1 MIALMIAM
9 LVACIALSAFFSA
22 SETAFSALN
31 RVKMKTMAAEGS
43 SRAAL
48 VVRLSEEYDRLLT
61 TVLIGNNLVNIGGT
75 AIATMLFLHL
85 MKDGGAS
92 VSTVVMTVLVLIFGE
107 VSPKTIAKAMPET
120 IAMGAAP
127 VLRVLMT
134 LLRPVDWLFS
144 KLRKLLARW
153 FVREYTESHVE
164 AEIMTMVDEAQHDG
178 DLDAHEGELIRSA
191 IAFNNQDAMDILTPR
206 VDMTAIEDTAT
217 LEEAAE
223 LFRQTGYSR
232 IPVYHEDMDHI
243 VGILH
248 EKDFYNA
255 RHQGETDLRRM
266 MKAPVWAPATLP
278 IDKLLKLFQTSKT
291 HLVILLDEFGGTEG
305 LVTLEDVLEELVGE
319 IYDEHDDIDQD
330 FVQQAD
336 GSLLVDGSVQLSD
349 LLERLH
355 VPDTYDADTVGG
367 WAAEVLGVIPT
378 VGSRF
383 TEAGITAEVVEM
395 DRRRVKHLRI
405 EPKQDTETA
414 EASAKK
420 EKET

>member
-1 MIALMIAM
+1 MIALMIVM
-9 LVACIALSAFFSA
+9 LIACIALSAFFSA

-31 RVKMKTMAAEGS
+31 RVKMKTMAADGS

-75 AIATMLFLHL
+75 AIATMLFLRL

-127 VLRVLMT
+127 LLRVLMT
-134 LLRPVDWLFS
+134 VLRPVDWLFS
-144 KLRKLLARW
+144 KLRKLLAKW
-153 FVREYTESHVE
+153 FVREDTESHVE

-255 RHQGETDLRRM
+255 LHQGEKDLRRM

-319 IYDEHDDIDQD
+319 IYDEHDDVDQD

-336 GSLLVDGSVQLSD
+336 GSLLVDGSVQLAD